1 MRTVLVASSK
11 GGAGKSTLA
20 TNLAAYFALD
30 GQRTVLVDADR
41 QKSSTHWCE
50 KRAAMANAVLPLDGT
65 RRNWEAK
72 LPSDAQRVVIDAAA
86 GAMGEDL
93 ESFLAKADAVLVPV
107 NPSIIDLE
115 ATVPFLNS
123 LAQHPRVKKGKLP
136 VGLVGNRLKPW
147 TSASQ
152 QAVGQLKAWPKP
164 RPRAVGSRPMAISP
178 TASCAR
184 PRAAPCRPSSRCCWR
199 SATWNSA
206 PNRASTRPR
215 PARCWKWRTS
225 IAKSAR
231 SCWSATTRGWNRPSR
246 CWRTGSPA
254 ISAACPRAASPCS
267 TCPRTRR
274 SSRASRRC
282 PRSGGHE
289 RMLGRAAPVALLSL
303 LLGAALRGLG
313 RPVSFLLLPSD
324 CARPG
329 LDCDLQ
335 VHGRVSR
342 KAFGMSAYRVLVRDQ
357 VDVRFRMRLREA
369 AP

>member
-115 ATVPFLNS
+115 ATVPFLHS

-152 QAVGQLKAWPKP
+152 QAVGQLKAWPYP
-164 RPRAVGSRPMAISP
+164 VVGELRDTQAYVLM
-178 TASCAR
+178 
-184 PRAAPCRPSSRCCWR
+184 
-199 SATWNSA
+199 
-206 PNRASTRPR
+206 
-215 PARCWKWRTS
+215 
-225 IAKSAR
+225 
-231 SCWSATTRGWNRPSR
+231 
-246 CWRTGSPA
+246 
-254 ISAACPRAASPCS
+254 
-267 TCPRTRR
+267 
-274 SSRASRRC
+274 
-282 PRSGGHE
+282 
-289 RMLGRAAPVALLSL
+289 VALGKSVFDYHSEQIRGHQDDWAPL
-303 LLGAALRGLG
+303 LKWLR
-313 RPVSFLLLPSD
+313 
-324 CARPG
+324 
-329 LDCDLQ
+329 
-335 VHGRVSR
+335 
-342 KAFGMSAYRVLVRDQ
+342 KVL
-357 VDVRFRMRLREA
+357 
-369 AP
+369 